1 MLRITDSS
9 GIALVTLDHGKV
21 NALDLDLL
29 HGLIDG
35 FAQLEPD
42 QPVVLTGAGR
52 AFCAGVDLQG
62 IAHGD
67 DRYVGGYLQ
76 ALSDCFL
83 SVFDHAGPVIAAVNG
98 AAIAG
103 GCVIAA
109 ACDRRF
115 ISRGPIGLAELLVGV
130 PFPTSAM
137 EIMRSVLGS
146 RTRQLVLTARNLE
159 AQQALDIGLVDEL
172 VPPEALIE
180 RALEQ
185 AGAFRTLPPGVFAFT
200 KQQLQ
205 APTRA
210 RIAAR
215 SSDDQVMQQLWTT
228 DTVRAAVTGY
238 LDELRVRP
246 ASAERDGQH

>member
-1 MLRITDSS
+1 MLQRTDRS
-9 GIALVTLDHGKV
+9 GVALVTLDHGKV

-29 HGLIDG
+29 CRLIEE
-35 FAQLEPD
+35 FARFEPE
-42 QPVVLTGAGR
+42 QPVVITGAGR

-62 IAHGD
+62 IADGD
-67 DRYVGGYLQ
+67 EQYVRNYLQ

-115 ISRGPIGLAELLVGV
+115 ISRGPIGLAELAVGV
-130 PFPTSAM
+130 PFPTSAL
-137 EIMRSVLGS
+137 EIMRSVLGR

-159 AQQALDIGLVDEL
+159 AEHALEIGLVDEL
-172 VPPEALIE
+172 VPPETLVA

-185 AGAFRTLPPGVFAFT
+185 AAAFRSLPPGVFAFT
-200 KQQLQ
+200 KRQLQ
-205 APTRA
+205 APARE

-215 SSDDQVMQQLWTT
+215 SSDDQVMQKLWAT
-228 DTVRAAVTGY
+228 DAVRAAVTRYFG
-238 LDELRVRP
+238 ELRARP
-246 ASAERDGQH
+246 ASAERESQ